1 MEGGFGAAAII
12 RIIALLTFPISRLIC
27 FIILRVKTKNKGF
40 GTRTKKDILLMLAR
54 LIFMAGAITV
64 AILSFAI
71 APQMLWTQIIADP
84 TSTIVML
91 SIGFAI
97 IVCADILILV
107 SAVKLAKSAKNKE
120 MTLATKGP
128 YRLMRHPMHAAF
140 LVFIIGAFIVRLNW
154 FFDVLMLISWA
165 IGLFELPSE
174 EESLVARYGDSYIQY
189 KKRTGALLPC
199 PVLDCGVSKEKANWI
214 AENRVDTQVSLL
226 PSMTEQDYDVNGNV

>member
-1 MEGGFGAAAII
+1 
-12 RIIALLTFPISRLIC
+12 
-27 FIILRVKTKNKGF
+27 
-40 GTRTKKDILLMLAR
+40 
-54 LIFMAGAITV
+54 
-64 AILSFAI
+64 
-71 APQMLWTQIIADP
+71 
-84 TSTIVML
+84 ML

-120 MTLATKGP
+120 MTVSPYRICHIQHKFRNNISSWSDLIFFLFWQLATKGP